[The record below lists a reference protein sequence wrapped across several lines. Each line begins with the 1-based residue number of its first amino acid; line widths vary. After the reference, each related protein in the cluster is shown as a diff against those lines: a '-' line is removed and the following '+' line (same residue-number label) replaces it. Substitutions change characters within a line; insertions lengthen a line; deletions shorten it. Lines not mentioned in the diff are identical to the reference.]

1 MSGITQG
8 PLLWYLNR
16 STGLVV
22 LALLT
27 VTAVLG
33 VLSTAGGGRVL
44 PRFAGQALHRN
55 LALWSVTLLALHV
68 TTAVVDTYVD
78 IRWWQAFV
86 PWAGASYLPL
96 WLGLGTVALDVVV
109 LVVATSL
116 VRARMRHRS
125 WRLVHLLAY
134 AAWAIAVAHGL
145 GIGTDLRHHGWERS
159 AVWASVALVAG
170 SAVVRLLAVTAR
182 RALRGLTEAAR

>member
-1 MSGITQG
+1 MSSVTHG

-33 VLSTAGGGRVL
+33 VLSTAGSGRVL
-44 PRFAGQALHRN
+44 PRFVGQALHRN
-55 LALWSVTLLALHV
+55 LALWSVTLLVLHV
-68 TTAVVDTYVD
+68 TTAVVDSYVD

-86 PWAGASYLPL
+86 PWVGASYMPL
-96 WLGLGTVALDVVV
+96 WLGLGTVALDVIV
-109 LVVATSL
+109 LIVATSL
-116 VRARMRHRS
+116 VRARMRYRS

-134 AAWAIAVAHGL
+134 GAWGIAVAHGI

-170 SAVVRLLAVTAR
+170 IALVRLLGVTAR
-182 RALRGLTEAAR
+182 RALRGLPEVGR

>member
-1 MSGITQG
+1 MSALAHG

-33 VLSTAGGGRVL
+33 VLNTGSGGRLL
-44 PRFAGQALHRN
+44 PRLVGQALHRN

-86 PWAGASYLPL
+86 PWVGATYLPL
-96 WLGLGTVALDVVV
+96 WLGLGTVALDVMV
-109 LVVATSL
+109 LVTVTSL

-125 WRLVHLLAY
+125 WRLLHLLAY
-134 AAWAIAVAHGL
+134 VAWGIAVAHGV
-145 GIGTDLRHHGWERS
+145 GIGTDLRHPGWERN
-159 AVWASVALVAG
+159 AVWASVALVGAM
-170 SAVVRLLAVTAR
+170 VLVRATGVSAR
-182 RALRGLTEAAR
+182 RVLRGLAGAPR

>member
-1 MSGITQG
+1 MSALTHG

-27 VTAVLG
+27 VSAVLG
-33 VLSTAGGGRVL
+33 VLSTGRGGRLV
-44 PRFAGQALHRN
+44 PRFVSQALHRN
-55 LALWSVTLLALHV
+55 LALWSVVLLALHV

-86 PWAGASYLPL
+86 PWVGASYLPL
-96 WLGLGTVALDVVV
+96 WLGLGTVALDVILLVV
-109 LVVATSL
+109 LTSL
-116 VRARMRHRS
+116 LRARMRHRS
-125 WRLVHLLAY
+125 WRLVHLLSY
-134 AAWAIAVAHGL
+134 VAWAVAVAHGL
-145 GIGTDLRHHGWERS
+145 GIGTDLRNTGWERT

-170 SAVVRLLAVTAR
+170 LATVRMVRVTAA
-182 RALRGLTEAAR
+182 RALGGAS